1 MSSQLNYRNWF
12 LKSILA
18 GMKILLIAS
27 KKSLEHLKKGVNLV
41 QLHVEMLE
49 PTIWFEQGGMK
60 GWIVVVMTLKIGNG
74 LECSTTK
81 FGPF

>member
-49 PTIWFEQGGMK
+49 PTIWFEQGGVK
-60 GWIVVVMTLKIGNG
+60 RVESGW
-74 LECSTTK
+74 
-81 FGPF
+81 